1 MNLGDICT
9 REVILADRAATLQQ
23 AANLM
28 REHHVG
34 MLVIAGN
41 SDAGL
46 QVLGLVTDRD
56 IVVEAVARGLDTTQT
71 EVGRLASEKLAAL
84 PASAAIDEAITAMKA
99 RGVRRLLV
107 SGESGQLHGVVSM
120 DDLLG
125 ALGHEMAE
133 LAHAVRKGVER
144 ETAERAPLPSPPPP
158 PRPLH
163 IPAYAFA

>member
-107 SGESGQLHGVVSM
+107 SGESGQLHGVLSL